1 MVNCFLCNLMGKWM
15 LAAVFLKNLRQLVPA
30 VIFISIFSAC
40 GGKSSSGEAQDS
52 VSADEQLA
60 RQYCGNCHLYPEPEK
75 LNKFTWKYGVFP
87 AMGPKMGIYRHG
99 GMEYTSPEKGDTNL
113 STIIFPDQA
122 VIDTLVWG
130 KILDFYLSRAPE
142 AMPPQVRNSGIG
154 DPTGLFSA
162 MSPAPEVQGPMTVF
176 VRIDPKRKLIF
187 YGEGNGNTLSTYGP
201 DLKRR
206 SKINLQGAP
215 AWLHDAGNSL
225 YVTNIGSIY
234 PSNKKEGS
242 LQEVRIDAQGGMQA
256 GALMLNRLG
265 RPVMIQK
272 ADIDGNGKEDWIVN
286 GFGHLEGEFF
296 WLPDG
301 DRSRKKMLRKE
312 PGAIKTI
319 ITDFNNDGKTD
330 LVTLFCQG
338 KEGVYL
344 FENQGDGEF
353 KERRLLE
360 FSSVNG
366 SSGFELADM
375 NGDGHRDIVYTAG
388 DNADYSMVLKNF
400 HGVYIYLND
409 GKNNFSQPAWFFP
422 VNGCYKALV
431 RDFDLDG
438 DLDMLSL
445 SFFAD
450 YANQERE
457 ILLLFTNQGNL
468 QFLPRVVDG
477 YRNGRWL
484 TADAGDID
492 GDGDEDVVLGNF
504 SQGPGQVPRE
514 AAGHWMMQAGFMLL
528 RNNTR

>member
-1 MVNCFLCNLMGKWM
+1 
-15 LAAVFLKNLRQLVPA
+15 
-30 VIFISIFSAC
+30 
-40 GGKSSSGEAQDS
+40 
-52 VSADEQLA
+52 
-60 RQYCGNCHLYPEPEK
+60 
-75 LNKFTWKYGVFP
+75 
-87 AMGPKMGIYRHG
+87 
-99 GMEYTSPEKGDTNL
+99 
-113 STIIFPDQA
+113 
-122 VIDTLVWG
+122 
-130 KILDFYLSRAPE
+130 
-142 AMPPQVRNSGIG
+142 
-154 DPTGLFSA
+154 
-162 MSPAPEVQGPMTVF
+162 
-176 VRIDPKRKLIF
+176 
-187 YGEGNGNTLSTYGP
+187 
-201 DLKRR
+201 
-206 SKINLQGAP
+206 
-215 AWLHDAGNSL
+215 
-225 YVTNIGSIY
+225 
-234 PSNKKEGS
+234 